1 MEMKKNC
8 TKKIKYVQ
16 FCSVT
21 VRIFKI
27 PFILD
32 PDPNSGSITLHSV
45 VYLSVCFDVKY
56 PDSLPSL
63 TSFINV
69 FSDLLMAQAE
79 NAELR
84 NRQPPENV
92 PDASYR
98 EDFVDFRRSFKL
110 DEKTTESTLPT
121 EEITDSPIMDRT
133 SESSQ
138 EVLLLKQ
145 RLQLKEAM
153 LANQAS
159 RIQDLDKEIVSL
171 KGLCKEYKAGSLVKE
186 DLTEASRN
194 NYLEREVAT
203 LNGLCKE
210 YKEATSINEDILAIQ
225 ANQIQ
230 KLDKEVFTLQDLVG
244 GQREAAEVK
253 DKVLK
258 GQAGQIQDLKDQC
271 EAYKEVIQGLEAQLS
286 EETAAQGLGCSDFD
300 YFVEIN

>member
-1 MEMKKNC
+1 
-8 TKKIKYVQ
+8 
-16 FCSVT
+16 
-21 VRIFKI
+21 
-27 PFILD
+27 
-32 PDPNSGSITLHSV
+32 
-45 VYLSVCFDVKY
+45 
-56 PDSLPSL
+56 
-63 TSFINV
+63 
-69 FSDLLMAQAE
+69 MAQTK
-79 NAELR
+79 NAALL
-84 NRQPPENV
+84 NRQQAPENV

-98 EDFVDFRRSFKL
+98 EDSVDFGRSFRL
-110 DEKTTESTLPT
+110 DEKTTESTLST
-121 EEITDSPIMDRT
+121 EETTESPIMDRT

-138 EVLLLKQ
+138 EILLLKQ

-153 LANQAS
+153 LANQAC
-159 RIQDLDKEIVSL
+159 RIQDLDKEIASL
-171 KGLCKEYKAGSLVKE
+171 KSLCKENKESSLVKE

-230 KLDKEVFTLQDLVG
+230 KLDREVFTLQDLIG

-258 GQAGQIQDLKDQC
+258 SQAGQIQDLKDQC
-271 EAYKEVIQGLEAQLS
+271 AEYKEVIQGLEAQLS
-286 EETAAQGLGCSDFD
+286 EETAAQGLGCIDFD

>member
-1 MEMKKNC
+1 
-8 TKKIKYVQ
+8 
-16 FCSVT
+16 
-21 VRIFKI
+21 
-27 PFILD
+27 
-32 PDPNSGSITLHSV
+32 
-45 VYLSVCFDVKY
+45 
-56 PDSLPSL
+56 
-63 TSFINV
+63 
-69 FSDLLMAQAE
+69 MAQAE

-84 NRQPPENV
+84 NRQAPEKV
-92 PDASYR
+92 SDVSYR
-98 EDFVDFRRSFKL
+98 EDSVDFSHSIRL

-121 EEITDSPIMDRT
+121 EETTESSPIMDRT

-138 EVLLLKQ
+138 EILLLKQ

-159 RIQDLDKEIVSL
+159 RIQDLDKEVASL
-171 KGLCKEYKAGSLVKE
+171 KGLCKEYKEGSVVKE

-230 KLDKEVFTLQDLVG
+230 KLDKEVFTLQDLLG
-244 GQREAAEVK
+244 GQRDAAEVK
-253 DKVLK
+253 DKMIK
-258 GQAGQIQDLKDQC
+258 SQAGQIQDLKDQC
-271 EAYKEVIQGLEAQLS
+271 EAYKEVIQDLKAKLS
-286 EETAAQGLGCSDFD
+286 EETAAQGLGCIDFD